1 MRRFSILMGIILM
14 SSVLEGKPFYGH
26 HEEGWFWYQKEE
38 KKELRSGRK
47 KTFQNQPPAP
57 STPSSKIHIAR
68 DEVKQIQEDFEEA
81 TARAIL
87 IPTLSNVQNVMTL
100 QRQIID
106 RASSFQEKWMQ
117 ASLFEGQHIRPEDNG
132 TPLHRK
138 IMQEQ
143 KEKELQ
149 HKIRRLAKE
158 TGLFFLFKQSCPHC
172 HAFAPVVKEFAQQYG
187 FEVKAISG
195 DGGKLKEFPEAV
207 PDNGIIQKVNV
218 KGVYPAL
225 FLAHPPTGNV
235 IPVAWGMTTP
245 TQLMDNFTTIIKA
258 LERQDFNES

>member
-38 KKELRSGRK
+38 KTGVESDRKSSTNK
-47 KTFQNQPPAP
+47 KTL
-57 STPSSKIHIAR
+57 STPSQTVQTAQQK
-68 DEVKQIQEDFEEA
+68 VKQIQENFEEA
-81 TARAIL
+81 TAKAIL
-87 IPTLSNVQNVMTL
+87 NPTLSNVQEVMML
-100 QRQIID
+100 QWQIID
-106 RASSFQEKWMQ
+106 RSSEFQERWMQ
-117 ASLFEGQHIRPEDNG
+117 ASLFEGQYVRPEDNG
-132 TPLHRK
+132 TPIHRK

-158 TGLFFLFKQSCPHC
+158 TGLFFIFKQSCPHC
-172 HAFAPVVKEFAQQYG
+172 HAFTPVVKEFAQQYG

-258 LERQDFNES
+258 LERQDFNAS